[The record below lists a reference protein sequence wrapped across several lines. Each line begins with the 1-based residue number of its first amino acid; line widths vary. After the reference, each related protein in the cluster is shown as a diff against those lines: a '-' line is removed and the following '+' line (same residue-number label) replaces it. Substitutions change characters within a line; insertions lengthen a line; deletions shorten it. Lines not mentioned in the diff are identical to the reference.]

1 MFCQNHIFRITKNA
15 RIWSKRKTLDKNGE
29 KRPHPCGSICW
40 KLHQCSVSEL
50 ISSISHW
57 RICSVLLP
65 GSHQVPNV
73 QDPWDSQDVN
83 CQIASSWCGLDIFIS
98 QAQHTTTIFY
108 NISLATQAACK
119 HISIY
124 IYIKPGD
131 TSPSRWLDTLMKPNV
146 REFIKFR
153 NCFSCTH
160 FVLLMGKCCKLTG
173 TWNTGSRLVL
183 HSFFPTRAMV
193 CLESASS

>member
-1 MFCQNHIFRITKNA
+1 MSF
-15 RIWSKRKTLDKNGE
+15 
-29 KRPHPCGSICW
+29 
-40 KLHQCSVSEL
+40 

-193 CLESASS
+193 CLESASSLFAFLFFCHDTRWVPSGYHGTKKNKGINFKMPTRC